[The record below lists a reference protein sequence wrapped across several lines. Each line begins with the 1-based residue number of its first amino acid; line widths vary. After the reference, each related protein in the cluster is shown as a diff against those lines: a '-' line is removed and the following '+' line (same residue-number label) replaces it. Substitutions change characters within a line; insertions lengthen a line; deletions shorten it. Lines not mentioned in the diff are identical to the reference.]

1 MFAHSQSKTTRS
13 IILLKSLSILTF
25 IFWLGGAHG
34 NCYTREELESTNN
47 INEIKELVSKVENE
61 ILSNQSLFLMETN
74 SNGSLYLHP
83 ENENVVIRV
92 FTQVK
97 PESVIMRNIAAS
109 LKASKAQMED
119 QISRWAVQIYQ
130 SVCVSNKDSHLT
142 NDIYLLEERFMGDMQ
157 DIFIDDHDFY
167 NAFHST
173 ETRLNLYRSLFIKY
187 QRVMASNMKHCDF
200 RPRNIYY
207 KLTGPGQ
214 YLVVFANFSSL
225 RGRNSFCEVGSLSFM
240 SPDTAN
246 EPSMKTD
253 GQKQKSELFSLAL
266 TVLKLE
272 LDYFNVYYNKAKTFS
287 KENKNNKLTK
297 SYKASTPTIK
307 YPRDE
312 EEFNIPIWAD
322 LVPPASLK
330 SYFLSPAP
338 NEDKYNLVNIF
349 KITMANLEILNKNI
363 LYLHSKKNESWNIP
377 EFRQEILYYAELLDF
392 TYTQEVGVLEAKP
405 IQIQQKYSHDC
416 FPKAAQ
422 YHNFWVVI
430 LRNLRLNDLVFGRP
444 DLPTTLLK
452 SQKTLHRFQT
462 IQCNVQ
468 FPNQDL
474 LKRKTLDLGT
484 NKIRI

>member
-1 MFAHSQSKTTRS
+1 MFANSQSKTTRS
-13 IILLKSLSILTF
+13 VILLRFLSILSF
-25 IFWLGGAHG
+25 MFWLGGAHG

-61 ILSNQSLFLMETN
+61 ILSNQNLFLMETN

-83 ENENVVIRV
+83 ENENMVIRV
-92 FTQVK
+92 YTQVE
-97 PESVIMRNIAAS
+97 PQSFTMRNIAAS
-109 LKASKAQMED
+109 LRASEAQMGD
-119 QISRWAVQIYQ
+119 TISRWAVQIYQ
-130 SVCVSNKDSHLT
+130 SACVSNKDSHLR
-142 NDIYLLEERFMGDMQ
+142 NDVYLVEERFMGDMQ
-157 DIFIDDHDFY
+157 DIFNDDHDFY

-173 ETRLNLYRSLFIKY
+173 ETRLDLYRSLFVKY

-207 KLTGPGQ
+207 KLKGPGQ

-272 LDYFNVYYNKAKTFS
+272 LDYFNVYYSRAIAFAKEEENNRLS
-287 KENKNNKLTK
+287 K
-297 SYKASTPTIK
+297 SDDSSTLIK
-307 YPRDE
+307 KFPRDKGD
-312 EEFNIPIWAD
+312 FNIPLWAA

-330 SYFLSPAP
+330 SYFLSPAS

-349 KITMANLEILNKNI
+349 KITMANLEILNRNI
-363 LYLHSKKNESWNIP
+363 LNLYSKKNDSWNVP

-392 TYTQEVGVLEAKP
+392 TYTQEVGVSEAKP
-405 IQIQQKYSHDC
+405 IQIKQKYSHDC

-474 LKRKTLDLGT
+474 LKRKTLDLGK
-484 NKIRI
+484 NRIRI